1 MTVVDLCYP
10 PFSRPVRPFSALE
23 ITLNG
28 DSMAVC
34 ESLFI
39 GVPNVRVI
47 VVLLGMP
54 GLLHAHFSD
63 ITASRITT

>member
-1 MTVVDLCYP
+1 VI
-10 PFSRPVRPFSALE
+10 SRPVRPFSAPE

-28 DSMAVC
+28 DSRVAG
-34 ESLFI
+34 EGLFS

-47 VVLLGMP
+47 VVLLGAP

-63 ITASRITT
+63 IAASRITT